1 MTTYF
6 QFRSMCVCACV
17 VVCVCVYVRA
27 RVRVRV
33 CVCVCGCVNVC
44 DQRSQ
49 KHRIF
54 RLLTNK
60 KNQFFFCFCFP
71 LPCSWFRNISAPQF
85 IWLEDHHPW
94 SQFSRAASMKY
105 LQSNITYIFAANDRK
120 SINREYFHWVVS
132 KTIIKKNR
140 YVSAAPEQI
149 TFHNKGIR
157 PKTTSWII
165 YDTSILVRERHYLAE
180 LNKWN

>member
-6 QFRSMCVCACV
+6 QFRSVCVCTCV
-17 VVCVCVYVRA
+17 GVCVCVRVRA
-27 RVRVRV
+27 CVRACACV
-33 CVCVCGCVNVC
+33 CVCVCECVWPKEPEASIFSLINK
-44 DQRSQ
+44 Q
-49 KHRIF
+49 KKI
-54 RLLTNK
+54 N
-60 KNQFFFCFCFP
+60 FFCFCFH

>member
-1 MTTYF
+1 MWGCACVCTCA
-6 QFRSMCVCACV
+6 RACVCVRVCACV
-17 VVCVCVYVRA
+17 CVC
-27 RVRVRV
+27 VRV
-33 CVCVCGCVNVC
+33 CVCECVWLKEPEASN
-44 DQRSQ
+44 SSLINKQ
-49 KHRIF
+49 KKSI
-54 RLLTNK
+54 
-60 KNQFFFCFCFP
+60 FFCFCFH

-85 IWLEDHHPW
+85 IWLEHHHPW

-120 SINREYFHWVVS
+120 SINGEYFHWVVS

-149 TFHNKGIR
+149 TFYNKGIR
-157 PKTTSWII
+157 PKTTSCII